1 MRYAAAL
8 LVLLF
13 PVLCLAQKDKLQRSN
28 LKFGEIKTSDFEPTA
43 YEVDSSAAAVVLA
56 DIGQSKFEG
65 NNKGFFDII
74 YKTHKRLR
82 IMNKNGFDE
91 ATISIPLYHIGSD
104 EEKIDDFEAA
114 TYNIENGKVTVTKL
128 DKASIFKDK
137 ISKNF
142 SLRKFTFPNIR
153 EGSIIEFKYT
163 VKSRFPLYP
172 LRDWEFQGA
181 LPRLW
186 SEYSV
191 SIPAMFDY
199 VVLGQKARAF
209 DIDDSQE
216 TNGMFSILV
225 PGDDAYSSSSVVNI
239 QGKVY
244 NNVWAVKDMPALKD
258 EPFTTTVDNHI
269 QKIEFQLRSIRWPSG
284 KVDDILGNWMKFA
297 DEMLKDEDFGSELNK
312 TNAFSVSDVKK
323 IADAGS
329 TDKEKATKIYEYIR
343 DNFTCNDHDALWRS
357 NPLKKTYQSK
367 AGNVADI
374 NLLLIAMLRSYGY
387 DAKPVI
393 LSTRSHGKSYE
404 LYPIRDK
411 FNYVIARLKV
421 GEEYILLDASES
433 KLGFGKL
440 PARVYNGYARIMD
453 LPVPSLI
460 ETLFADSLKELKVT
474 SVFIMNNE
482 DGKGMS
488 GSFTSNLGYYESF
501 NLRDKLAKTTKE
513 DFFKDVKKAYSFE
526 TELEN
531 TALESEK
538 VYEEPM
544 VVKYDFKFSPDED
557 ILYIN
562 PMLTEATKENLF
574 SSATRQYPVEMPFA
588 FSETYVFNMEVPKGY
603 KVEELPKSTRVKLND
618 DEGIFEY
625 IISSN
630 GTNIQ
635 FRMKLALNKA
645 TFPKEDYETLRDFY
659 TMVVKK
665 QSEQIVLKKIK

>member
-1 MRYAAAL
+1 MKYAAAL
-8 LVLLF
+8 LCVLL
-13 PVLCLAQKDKLQRSN
+13 PVLCFAQKDKLQRSN
-28 LKFGEIKTSDFEPTA
+28 LKFGEIKTEDFGPTA

-65 NNKGFFDII
+65 NNKGFFDIV
-74 YKTHKRLR
+74 YKKHKRLR

-91 ATISIPLYHIGSD
+91 ATISIRLYQFGND
-104 EEKIDDFEAA
+104 EEKIEDFEAA
-114 TYNIENGKVTVTKL
+114 TYNVENGKVTVTKL

-137 ISKNF
+137 INKNI
-142 SLRKFTFPNIR
+142 SMRKFTFPNIR

-163 VKSRFPLYP
+163 IKSRFPLYP
-172 LRDWEFQGA
+172 LRDWEFQGS
-181 LPRLW
+181 LPRIW

-199 VVLGQKARAF
+199 LVLGQNTRSF

-225 PGDDAYSSSSVVNI
+225 PGEDAYSSASVVNI

-244 NNVWAVKDMPALKD
+244 NNVWAVKDMPALKN

-269 QKIEFQLRSIRWPSG
+269 QKIEFELRSIRWPSG

-297 DEMLKDEDFGSELNK
+297 DGMLKDEDFGAELNK
-312 TNAFSVSDVKK
+312 NNAFSVSDVKK

-329 TDKEKATKIYEYIR
+329 TDKEKAMKIYAYVR
-343 DNFTCNDHDALWRS
+343 DNFTCNDHDALWMS
-357 NPLKKTYQSK
+357 NPLKKTWQGK

-374 NLLLIAMLRSYGY
+374 NLLLIAMLRTYGY

-393 LSTRSHGKSYE
+393 LSTRNHGKAYE
-404 LYPIRDK
+404 LYPLTAK
-411 FNYVIARLKV
+411 FNYVLARLKL
-421 GEEYILLDASES
+421 GEEYVLLDASES

-440 PARVYNGYARIMD
+440 PLRAYNGYARIMD
-453 LPVPSLI
+453 LPVPALI
-460 ETLFADSLKELKVT
+460 GTLFADSVKETKIT

-488 GSFTSNLGYYESF
+488 GSFTSNLGYYESY

-531 TALESEK
+531 TSLEAEK

-544 VVKYDFKFSPDED
+544 VVKYDFKFSTDED

-574 SSATRQYPVEMPFA
+574 SSATRQYPVEMPFS
-588 FSETYVFNMEVPKGY
+588 FSETYVFNMEIPKGY

-625 IISSN
+625 IINSN

-659 TMVVKK
+659 AMVVKK